1 MKYNPF
7 SRSQQSSMKAEFNDK
22 LDIILIR
29 THIIMKELED
39 LQTEVAKVVSVEKS
53 AVTLL
58 GGLKV
63 QLDAAIAASIT
74 AGNPT
79 ALNQLSADLT
89 AQTDALAASITA
101 NTPIV
106 PAAPV

>member
-1 MKYNPF
+1 MKFNPF
-7 SRSQQSSMKAEFNDK
+7 SRSQQSSMKADFNDK

-29 THIIMKELED
+29 THIIMNE
-39 LQTEVAKVVSVEKS
+39 LQTLQAEVAKVVSVEQS

-58 GGLKV
+58 GGLKA
-63 QLDAAIAASIT
+63 QLDAAIATSIT

-89 AQTDALAASITA
+89 AQTDALTAAITA
-101 NTPIV
+101 NTPV
-106 PAAPV
+106 APKAPV